1 MKFLVL
7 EKKTK
12 VEIPCDDV
20 CKKEARSRQL
30 AIAFG
35 FLPSGTKPPSYS
47 DFLLNIGRAL
57 PRFLLN
63 LETKLNSFVRSAASE
78 TRYRF
83 PDPIHRKIIHELAK
97 FYFLDES
104 VSPDPQ
110 KVVHL
115 IKKNGSRIPTV
126 PLSQMSAYIDAAS
139 TAQPQRPSSLP
150 VNVPQTVMHIY
161 DISPRIKT
169 SHLEYFLESFIG
181 DYVLHWID
189 ETNALVIFKSESF
202 LRRALNELSGREF
215 KIKSYM
221 DSHPEPDGSGFLV
234 LNSTP
239 MAPKKP
245 PPKNIDPSE
254 YRITTKPAKP
264 KVPTQNIIHP
274 LITGINHINSFEVL
288 GEIGSSKND
297 DFIEPEEGE
306 VISEGSKNDDFIEP
320 EEGKVISEQ
329 TVKIETP
336 SQVVQTVEEI
346 IPPERPI
353 SWEDV

>member
-1 MKFLVL
+1 
-7 EKKTK
+7 
-12 VEIPCDDV
+12 
-20 CKKEARSRQL
+20 L

-78 TRYRF
+78 IRYRF

-139 TAQPQRPSSLP
+139 TAQPQKPSSLP

-189 ETNALVIFKSESF
+189 ETNALVIFKSEPL
-202 LRRALNELSGREF
+202 LRRAINELSGREF
-215 KIKSYM
+215 KIKPYM
-221 DSHPEPDGSGFLV
+221 DSNPEPDGSGFLV

-239 MAPKKP
+239 APKKA
-245 PPKNIDPSE
+245 PPKNIDPLE

-264 KVPTQNIIHP
+264 KVAAQNIIHP
-274 LITGINHINSFEVL
+274 LITGINHTNSFELL

-297 DFIEPEEGE
+297 DFIDPEEGG
-306 VISEGSKNDDFIEP
+306 VISEGSKNDDFIDP
-320 EEGKVISEQ
+320 EEGGVISEQ

-336 SQVVQTVEEI
+336 QIQTEEI
-346 IPPERPI
+346 ILPERPI